1 MSTLKTHNLQSPD
14 AGSVNI
20 VMAPNSGMVVAGLST
35 YSNQINVGNN
45 IKLGTAGV
53 VTATSFVGGLPI
65 TSGADNRVIT
75 ASSANAIQGESTL
88 TYDGNDLQNLQTNAA
103 ANLIL
108 KATSNS
114 FNSII
119 LDSNRS
125 ASTQF
130 AVVDGKWNGTVVN
143 RIQFVT
149 GTDGTNKDDGYMA
162 FHTRE
167 SGQSLT
173 ERLRINSYGQVGVNT
188 TSPSAQFGIAVDSN
202 NTNAL
207 ATGGIALS
215 LKNTNTTDNSWVC
228 MDFNNSVGGI
238 VARFGAQFKDTSDK
252 DTDLYFATRAD
263 GGNLTEALRIDSS
276 GYLSFAGDTD
286 TYIWHPSAN
295 QLAITRAG
303 GSTPM
308 MRWGTGGNGVTVG
321 INTDGNLVTN
331 SEILSVRGYA
341 SFKSFNDGYAAIYT
355 HNEEENNS
363 TIASHILFNVSG
375 ANRGGFGYDTDNST
389 LIMGNQNSISF
400 KTGATQLNGTER
412 LRIDTSGHVSLRNS
426 TNSHQE
432 IQWYSNNSKSATIGW
447 GNGSANWEFK
457 HYRADNQAD
466 NPYANIDFFTGSTTS
481 PTRALRITE
490 DGNHIRE
497 KHSRFACQ
505 ITYQNKWYSQGE
517 IIQFNTHVNVG
528 NDFDNSNNKYTA
540 PVDGTYYF
548 FFHTNVIRNGS
559 GTYYTDW
566 YKNGSTIVNSLGGR
580 MYDYYTGSGW
590 NNLSG
595 FIGLDLSEGD
605 YISVH
610 SGSADTK
617 YDGNTYGQLIGYLV
631 G

>member
-1 MSTLKTHNLQSPD
+1 
-14 AGSVNI
+14 
-20 VMAPNSGMVVAGLST
+20 VVAGLST

-331 SEILSVRGYA
+331 SEILSVRGYS
-341 SFKSFNDGYAAIYT
+341 SFKSLNDGYAAIYT
-355 HNEEENNS
+355 HNEEQGNS
-363 TIASHILFNVSG
+363 TIASHILFNVGG

-389 LIMGNQNSISF
+389 
-400 KTGATQLNGTER
+400 
-412 LRIDTSGHVSLRNS
+412 
-426 TNSHQE
+426 
-432 IQWYSNNSKSATIGW
+432 
-447 GNGSANWEFK
+447 
-457 HYRADNQAD
+457 
-466 NPYANIDFFTGSTTS
+466 
-481 PTRALRITE
+481 
-490 DGNHIRE
+490 
-497 KHSRFACQ
+497 
-505 ITYQNKWYSQGE
+505 
-517 IIQFNTHVNVG
+517 
-528 NDFDNSNNKYTA
+528 
-540 PVDGTYYF
+540 
-548 FFHTNVIRNGS
+548 
-559 GTYYTDW
+559 
-566 YKNGSTIVNSLGGR
+566 
-580 MYDYYTGSGW
+580 
-590 NNLSG
+590 
-595 FIGLDLSEGD
+595 
-605 YISVH
+605 
-610 SGSADTK
+610 
-617 YDGNTYGQLIGYLV
+617 
-631 G
+631 